1 MLTTI
6 PEGKVVVLAKVR
18 AIICPVWKHAAVT
31 DVVLVVQLNPG
42 LIVKAEGKV
51 MTNLSPL

>member
-6 PEGKVVVLAKVR
+6 PEGNVVVLAKVR
-18 AIICPVWKHAAVT
+18 AIICPVWKQAAVT
-31 DVVLVVQLNPG
+31 EVVLVVQLNPG
-42 LIVKAEGKV
+42 LIVKAEGNV